1 MHFPRNFTKI
11 TALFLVLVTAVL
23 CLSGCSDKY
32 TVNTSFAMGSV
43 LTAKIFT
50 DEEEKSAEL
59 FTRLNSAVQLAE
71 NALSNTK
78 EDAEIYNL
86 NKDKY
91 IYGSEYLRN
100 VLMDTV
106 MLCNILN
113 RKVDITIGKVTSLW
127 GFNTETP
134 SLPSE
139 EDIEEHIKNVSVEK
153 ILIGTENAKVTIED
167 DVELDMGA
175 VGKGAACDAVYD
187 ELAYSYTPY
196 IITLGG
202 TVAAYM
208 EGPDKGRWTVGIR
221 DPFGTENDLFG
232 TLSLSP
238 FSPKNAVFVS
248 TSGSYEKSFTE
259 DGKTYHHILDTK
271 TGYPVESELVSVT
284 VVAHSGLNADAL
296 STACFAEGLNENSL
310 SWLSS
315 FFAEA
320 VFIFSDK
327 TYYATD
333 GLKDSLKI
341 TADGFTLNAYTN
353 EN

>member
-1 MHFPRNFTKI
+1 MHFSRKFTKI
-11 TALFLVLVTAVL
+11 TALILVLATAVL
-23 CLSGCSDKY
+23 CFSGCSDKY
-32 TVNTSFAMGSV
+32 SVNTSFAMGSV
-43 LTAKIFT
+43 LTAKIFS
-50 DEEEKSAEL
+50 DDEEKSAEL
-59 FTRLNSAVQLAE
+59 FTKINDAVQLSE
-71 NALSNTK
+71 SALSNTK
-78 EDAEIYNL
+78 TDAEIYNL

-91 IYGSEYLRN
+91 IYGSEYLRA

-113 RKVDITIGKVTSLW
+113 RKVDISIGKVTSLW
-127 GFNTETP
+127 GFNTDNP
-134 SLPSE
+134 SLPLKNE
-139 EDIEEHIKNVSVEK
+139 IEENIKNVSVEK
-153 ILIGTENAKVTIED
+153 ILIATENAKVTIED
-167 DVELDMGA
+167 DIELDLGA
-175 VGKGAACDAVYD
+175 FGKGAACDAVYD
-187 ELAYSYTPY
+187 ALVYSYTPY
-196 IITLGG
+196 IVTLGG

-208 EGPDKGRWTVGIR
+208 EGPDKGKWTIGIR

-232 TLSLSP
+232 TLSLAP

-259 DGKTYHHILDTK
+259 NGKTYHHILDTK
-271 TGYPVESELVSVT
+271 TGYPVDSDLISVT
-284 VVAHSGLNADAL
+284 VVAQSGLNADAL
-296 STACFAEGLNENSL
+296 STACFAEGLTENSL
-310 SWLSS
+310 TWLSG

-341 TADGFTLNAYTN
+341 TADGFTLNGYSN

>member
-1 MHFPRNFTKI
+1 MHFPRKLTKI
-11 TALFLVLVTAVL
+11 TALILFLVTAVL
-23 CLSGCSDKY
+23 CFSGCSEKY

-43 LTAKIFT
+43 LTAKIFSD
-50 DEEEKSAEL
+50 DEEAAAEL
-59 FTRLNSAVQLAE
+59 FTKINDAVQLSE

-78 EDAEIYNL
+78 EDAEIYIL

-100 VLMDTV
+100 VLMDSV

-113 RKVDITIGKVTSLW
+113 RKVDISIGKVTSLW

-139 EDIEEHIKNVSVEK
+139 NEIEENIKNVSVEK

-167 DVELDMGA
+167 DIELDLGA
-175 VGKGAACDAVYD
+175 FGKGAACDAVYD
-187 ELAYSYTPY
+187 SLAYSYTPY

-208 EGPDKGRWTVGIR
+208 EGPDKGRWTIGVR
-221 DPFGTENDLFG
+221 DPFGSENDLCG
-232 TLSLSP
+232 TLSLAP

-248 TSGSYEKSFTE
+248 TSGSYEKTFTE
-259 DGKTYHHILDTK
+259 NGKTYHHILDTK
-271 TGYPVESELVSVT
+271 TGYPVESDLISVT
-284 VVAHSGLNADAL
+284 VVAHSGINADAL
-296 STACFAEGLNENSL
+296 STACFAEGLNKNSL
-310 SWLSS
+310 DWLSS

-341 TADGFTLNAYTN
+341 TADGFTAIEYN
-353 EN
+353 EK